1 MAPLG
6 RLPDAGQRRH
16 LANMG
21 TGVRVEVYL
30 LDGTAEWA
38 WRSASRTLGPLVW
51 QTVLQL
57 QGWGWVTVVR
67 YEGGT
72 TTKMR
77 TRYGCHVPV
86 TTYRITTMGKRALN
100 LLGEGK

>member
-6 RLPDAGQRRH
+6 RIPSTVQRRH

-21 TGVRVEVYL
+21 MGVRVEVYL
-30 LDGTAEWA
+30 LDDRPVWA

-51 QTVLQL
+51 QVVLQL
-57 QGWGWVTVVR
+57 QSWGWVTVVR

-72 TTKMR
+72 TVKQR
-77 TRYGCHVPV
+77 TRHGIRVPV
-86 TTYRITTMGKRALN
+86 TTYRITTMGERALN
-100 LLGEGK
+100 LMGQGK